1 MILITTWSTASIVS
15 QFITLL
21 VSIFIAIACRSFD
34 PTAHT
39 CGTHPDMPLI
49 RDETLKLIE
58 ASWVKLHGMGEFNAG
73 VTGANL
79 KSKIESKFSNAR
91 ANRKKYVYTRLETA
105 NSRLDYLNP
114 SMSCIW
120 TQTCFIVCESWMQGW
135 SRHCE
140 KPAKRTQKYPNQR
153 FWQKMRRH
161 TEKSLCFQIV
171 VGQIRSVRRTDAR
184 FYRN

>member
-1 MILITTWSTASIVS
+1 MS
-15 QFITLL
+15 QFITLF

-49 RDETLKLIE
+49 RDETLRLIE

-91 ANRKKYVYTRLETA
+91 ANRKKYVNTILSEPKHVV
-105 NSRLDYLNP
+105 YLNP
-114 SMSCIW
+114 NM
-120 TQTCFIVCESWMQGW
+120 
-135 SRHCE
+135 
-140 KPAKRTQKYPNQR
+140 
-153 FWQKMRRH
+153 
-161 TEKSLCFQIV
+161 
-171 VGQIRSVRRTDAR
+171 
-184 FYRN
+184 FYCV